1 MSATTA
7 IYSSRP
13 VVVINVELPEKLLD
27 APKNLRKKLPAT
39 LRRIAIEGK
48 SFWKAEAGRRLK
60 SARTKYQQAIDL
72 QIVDDFSFYL
82 TLTGPFAYGI
92 EEGRPGFDM
101 KPGLMRNALPWPP
114 KKRKFPRAIAATL
127 RPVSPITQYRIV
139 PLNVHG
145 YANMTKPRVFR
156 TIHDQTTIALS
167 GPNAGKPAWQHPGN
181 KGVKL
186 AEEVVKEL
194 TNNIIPRHMSALL
207 TEVL

>member
-1 MSATTA
+1 MA
-7 IYSSRP
+7 IT
-13 VVVINVELPEKLLD
+13 VELPLKLLD

-39 LRRIAIEGK
+39 LRRIAMEGK

-60 SARTKYQQAIDL
+60 SSRQKYQEAISVQL
-72 QIVDDFSFYL
+72 VDDMSFFL
-82 TLTGPFAYGI
+82 ALTGPFAYGI
-92 EEGRPGFDM
+92 EEGRPAFDM

-127 RPVSPITQYRIV
+127 RPKSPITQYRIV

-145 YANMTKPRVFR
+145 YVNLTKPRVFR

-181 KGVKL
+181 VGIKL
-186 AEEVVKEL
+186 ADEVVREL
-194 TNNIIPRHMSALL
+194 TDNIIPKHMSKLL